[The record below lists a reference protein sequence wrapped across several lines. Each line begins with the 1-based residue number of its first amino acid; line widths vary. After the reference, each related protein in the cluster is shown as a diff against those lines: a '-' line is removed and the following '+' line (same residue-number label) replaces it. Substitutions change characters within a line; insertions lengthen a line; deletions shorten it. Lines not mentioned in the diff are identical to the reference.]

1 MFSQKK
7 EFIRRGGE
15 AVNCGSSSDDRKKG
29 LRRMEED
36 MVSSL
41 DKEVRNGRA
50 RDSKMDKVTGMGRRC
65 DRDKLSRVNK

>member
-1 MFSQKK
+1 MFSRKK
-7 EFIRRGGE
+7 KFIRRKGE
-15 AVNCGSSSDDRKKG
+15 AVNGGSSSGDRKKG

-50 RDSKMDKVTGMGRRC
+50 RASKVDKVTGI
-65 DRDKLSRVNK
+65 L